1 MSLAGAAKQ
10 PQWPIGPESSQE
22 GRGTAAVLCSR
33 KIPFLNLEQRDEHL
47 EGSAALEFGVLTELQ
62 ILRQIQHSAP
72 LPRGSR
78 VALGIGDDCAIYRP
92 PGSPEELLFTTDLLI
107 EDVHFRRE
115 THSAA
120 QIGYKALAR
129 GLSDLAG
136 MGARPR
142 FCLLSLALPEWADG
156 KWVRSFYR
164 GLLDLSR
171 SAGAPLAG
179 GDLARAEKLTCDI
192 VACGAAPIGTSI
204 RRSGA
209 RPGDAIYISGVLGG
223 SALGLETHT
232 GAAWKRHLR
241 PQPRVALGILLR
253 EKLGASAAMDISDGL
268 SLDLHRM
275 CLASGVSAAIE
286 APPRFPGATI
296 EQALHGGEDYELLF
310 TVKNPVRVPPQF
322 EGVPLTRIG
331 TIHKGRPGMVS
342 FSGAALPQL
351 GFDHFRK

>member
-1 MSLAGAAKQ
+1 MSSELEILREIQAK
-10 PQWPIGPESSQE
+10 
-22 GRGTAAVLCSR
+22 
-33 KIPFLNLEQRDEHL
+33 
-47 EGSAALEFGVLTELQ
+47 AAL
-62 ILRQIQHSAP
+62 
-72 LPRGSR
+72 PRASR

-92 PGSPEELLFTTDLLI
+92 PGSTEELLFTTDLLI

-120 QIGYKALAR
+120 QIGYKTLAR

-136 MGARPR
+136 MGAKPQ

-164 GLLDLSR
+164 GLLELSR

-192 VACGAAPIGTSI
+192 VACGAAPHGKSL

-209 RPGDAIYISGVLGG
+209 RPGDAVYVSGVLGG
-223 SALGLETHT
+223 SAIGFRTGT
-232 GAAWKRHLR
+232 GAAWKRHVR
-241 PQPRVALGILLR
+241 PEPRLALGLFVR
-253 EKLGASAAMDISDGL
+253 EKLGASAAMDLSDGL
-268 SLDLHRM
+268 SLDLHRL

-286 APPRFPGATI
+286 APPRFPGATL
-296 EQALHGGEDYELLF
+296 EHSLHGGEDYELLF
-310 TVKNPVRVPPQF
+310 TVRNADLVPARF
-322 EGVPLTRIG
+322 EGLQLTRIG
-331 TIHKGRPGMVS
+331 TIHKGRPGAVS
-342 FSGAALPQL
+342 ISGLPLPPL

>member
-1 MSLAGAAKQ
+1 MGK
-10 PQWPIGPESSQE
+10 GPLPPV
-22 GRGTAAVLCSR
+22 TAQ
-33 KIPFLNLEQRDEHL
+33 QR
-47 EGSAALEFGVLTELQ
+47 AIALKFGVSPELL
-62 ILRQIQHSAP
+62 IVREIQRKAG
-72 LPRGSR
+72 LPRASG
-78 VALGIGDDCAIYRP
+78 VALGIGDDCAIYRR
-92 PGSPEELLFTTDLLI
+92 PGSREELLFTTDLLI

-136 MGARPR
+136 MGARPQ
-142 FCLLSLALPEWADG
+142 FCLLSLALPEWADN

-192 VACGAAPIGTSI
+192 VACGAAPRGTSL

-209 RPGDAIYISGVLGG
+209 RPGDAVYVSGALGG
-223 SALGLETHT
+223 SALGLETKT
-232 GAAWKRHLR
+232 GAAWKRHVR
-241 PQPRVALGILLR
+241 PQARLALGIFLR
-253 EKLGASAAMDISDGL
+253 EKLGASAAMDLSDGL

-286 APPRFPGATI
+286 APPRFPGATL
-296 EQALHGGEDYELLF
+296 EHSLHGGEDYELLF
-310 TVKNPVRVPPQF
+310 TVKNSDRVPSRFQ
-322 EGVPLTRIG
+322 GVPLTRIG
-331 TIHKGRPGMVS
+331 TIHKGRPGAVTI
-342 FSGAALPQL
+342 SGRPLPQL

>member
-1 MSLAGAAKQ
+1 M
-10 PQWPIGPESSQE
+10 
-22 GRGTAAVLCSR
+22 
-33 KIPFLNLEQRDEHL
+33 
-47 EGSAALEFGVLTELQ
+47 AALEFGVLTELQ
-62 ILRQIQHSAP
+62 ILRQIQQRSS

-78 VALGIGDDCAIYRP
+78 LALGMGDDCAIYRP
-92 PGSPEELLFTTDLLI
+92 PRSPEELLFTTDFLI

-136 MGARPR
+136 MGAKPR
-142 FCLLSLALPEWADG
+142 FCLLSLALPEWTDD

-164 GLLDLSR
+164 GLLNLAR
-171 SAGAPLAG
+171 SVGAPLAG

-192 VACGAAPIGTSI
+192 VACGSAPSGTSL

-209 RPGDAIYISGVLGG
+209 RPGHAVYVSGVLGG
-223 SALGLETHT
+223 SALGLETGS

-241 PQPRVALGILLR
+241 PQARVALGIFLR

-275 CLASGVSAAIE
+275 CLASGVSAVIE
-286 APPRFPGATI
+286 APPRFPGATV
-296 EQALHGGEDYELLF
+296 EHSLHGGEDYELLF
-310 TVKNPVRVPPQF
+310 TVKNPDRVPTRF

-331 TIHKGRPGMVS
+331 TIHKGRPGIVS
-342 FSGAALPQL
+342 MSGSTLPQL

>member
-1 MSLAGAAKQ
+1 MRTEFEILREIQAK
-10 PQWPIGPESSQE
+10 
-22 GRGTAAVLCSR
+22 AVL
-33 KIPFLNLEQRDEHL
+33 
-47 EGSAALEFGVLTELQ
+47 
-62 ILRQIQHSAP
+62 
-72 LPRGSR
+72 PRASR

-92 PGSPEELLFTTDLLI
+92 SRSPEELLFTTDLMI

-120 QIGYKALAR
+120 QIGYKTLAR

-136 MGARPR
+136 MGAKPR

-192 VACGAAPIGTSI
+192 VACGAAPRGKSL

-209 RPGDAIYISGVLGG
+209 RAGDAVYVSGVLGG
-223 SALGLETHT
+223 SALGLQMGS
-232 GAAWKRHLR
+232 GAAWKRHVR
-241 PQPRVALGILLR
+241 PRTRLALGIFLR
-253 EKLGASAAMDISDGL
+253 EKLRASAAMDLSDGL

-286 APPRFPGATI
+286 APPRFPGATL
-296 EQALHGGEDYELLF
+296 EHALHGGEDYELLF
-310 TVKNPVRVPPQF
+310 TVGNPDRVPARY

-331 TIHKGRPGMVS
+331 TIHKGR
-342 FSGAALPQL
+342 SGAVSISGLALQPL